1 MDASP
6 RLRAATRIVCVLAAA
21 THERCVKVHHV
32 SKWRTAIVPA
42 RFRLRFALVAYVVIP
57 LTAALSLLWYL
68 AVSEFQELAEQ
79 RMKEE
84 IELIARALDVPVSR
98 AIDQGSIPR
107 MRQSLESALA
117 FDRVYG
123 AYVYDRAGDLVLAI
137 GRPPD
142 DPPSRIRDIAVE
154 GSQRGEYGEVAGR
167 RIFSYFVPLSDLGG
181 RVTGVLQV
189 TRRRRDFDDYFSAL
203 RRQALM
209 ALALCAA
216 MTAGVVLWG
225 HHHALGKHVRRLSKD
240 MQRVAGGARDH
251 RAATDGPE
259 EVGVLAMALNTML
272 DSIQRSEQRLEE
284 QRGVQAELEQRL
296 IQAEKLAAIGG
307 LAAGVAHELG
317 APLSV
322 VGGQAQRMQ
331 RDPDLSSWSLRAA
344 QQIRTQVNRMEKIVR
359 NLLDFGGDRALHKKP
374 LSVGGLVARCCIGLA
389 GFAETNQVRLSNEDG
404 TGEIS
409 VLADGVSLARTITEL
424 IRNAIQA
431 ATGGQVRVRTFAD
444 GDDAVIVI
452 DDDGS
457 GVNQEIRSR
466 IFEPFFTTKPVGQ
479 GSGLGLSIA
488 HRTIED
494 LSGTIQVGT
503 ASLGGARFTIRIPQ
517 IEGGRKP

>member
-1 MDASP
+1 M
-6 RLRAATRIVCVLAAA
+6 R
-21 THERCVKVHHV
+21 ECVKVHHV
-32 SKWRTAIVPA
+32 SKWRSAIVPP
-42 RFRLRFALVAYVVIP
+42 RFRLRLALVVYVVVP
-57 LTAALSLLWYL
+57 LAAALSMLWYL
-68 AVSEFQELAEQ
+68 AVSGFERLAER
-79 RMKEE
+79 RMQEE

-137 GRPPD
+137 GQPPE
-142 DPPSRIRDIAVE
+142 DPASRIRDIAVE
-154 GSQRGEYGEVAGR
+154 GSRRGEYGEVAGR

-181 RVTGVLQV
+181 RVNGVLQV
-189 TRRRRDFDDYFSAL
+189 TRRRRDFDEYFSAL

-216 MTAGVVLWG
+216 MTLGVVLWG
-225 HHHALGKHVRRLSKD
+225 HHHALGKYVQRLSSD
-240 MQRVAGGARDH
+240 MQRVAQGARDH
-251 RAATDGPE
+251 RAATDGPQ
-259 EVGVLAMALNTML
+259 EVAVLALSLNTML
-272 DSIQRSEQRLEE
+272 DSIERSEERLSEQRDV
-284 QRGVQAELEQRL
+284 RAELERRL
-296 IQAEKLAAIGG
+296 IRAEKLAAIGG

-331 RDPDLSSWSLRAA
+331 RDPELSSRSLQATR
-344 QQIRTQVNRMEKIVR
+344 QIRSQVNRMEKIVR
-359 NLLDFGGDRALHKKP
+359 NLLDFGGDRPTHKKP
-374 LSVGGLVARCCIGLA
+374 LTVGSLVVRCCTSLA
-389 GFAETNQVRLSNEDG
+389 GFADANEVRLSSENG
-404 TGEIS
+404 TGKNS

-424 IRNAIQA
+424 LRNAIQA
-431 ATGGQVRVRTFAD
+431 AAGGEVQVRTFAD
-444 GDDAVIVI
+444 GNDAVIVVE
-452 DDDGS
+452 DDGT
-457 GVNQEIRSR
+457 GVDEEIRSR

-494 LSGTIQVGT
+494 LDGTIQVGT
-503 ASLGGARFTIRIPQ
+503 ASLGGARFTIRIP
-517 IEGGRKP
+517 IVAGRQ